1 MDKKLILKTIWEKIP
16 KFFSNLGKVTMLVI
30 AMGAGFGASEV
41 YHYFQQNNKASSMQK
56 IRVLKETSAAINE
69 RGELMLIDRKTGTFI
84 VYEDSVAR
92 VVFDL
97 VAGNIVSRQNPIP
110 VQTQK

>member
-1 MDKKLILKTIWEKIP
+1 
-16 KFFSNLGKVTMLVI
+16 
-30 AMGAGFGASEV
+30 
-41 YHYFQQNNKASSMQK
+41 MQK

-97 VAGNIVSRQNPIP
+97 VAGNIVSRQAP
-110 VQTQK
+110 VPLQIKK